1 MLDGLLQSVEGGDA
15 ALPFVRQFY
24 GTPSQYLWEDDD
36 GSVHIIHQG
45 EGGEQGDPLM
55 PMLFALGQH
64 QALRSVQHFLRS
76 DERLFAYLD
85 DIYVVCA
92 PERVGVIH
100 ARIEVDLWEFAR
112 IQVHLGKTQVWN
124 RGGHYPPGC
133 TQLQAAAQVVDLN
146 ARVWCGDGELEVQGL
161 RVLGI
166 PIGNPAFVRSELRKK
181 SVLHSVLLDR
191 IPVVQD
197 LQSAWLLLLY
207 CANTRANYW
216 LRGVPPEDVAQFASD
231 HDVATQS
238 CLSQLLGAGLTQD
251 AQDLASLPLSLG
263 GCGLRSAS
271 RSKEAAHWAS
281 WADSLRMIHQRHPD
295 VAALMVRALSS
306 AEEGRHLQAAESC
319 RLQLLSLGGF
329 VPPEWHAAA
338 EARPRFLANVDGNE
352 PGVPARGWQ
361 FEASASVENFF
372 FLHSIVPCS
381 SPAQCALLRSQGGP
395 FSGLPFT
402 VFPTSIHQ
410 RFASVLFRVLLFRR
424 LRLPLPLSSRTCR
437 CGRPLDVLGHHR
449 AACSTSGVLGRRG
462 FALESAAARICREAG
477 AVSPPT
483 SSCGTWTWLLWVV
496 LTVVALKWSQ
506 RGCPFSTGLSWPLT
520 QLWSLPCALMES
532 HIANVPLLMVL
543 LCKPPERTYPELS
556 GTQGRARLVVLAAE
570 VGGRWSEETRC
581 FISLLA
587 RAKVRSLPKIIRA
600 RAHQSW
606 HFRWGSILSCAAARA
621 LASSLLENRG
631 SPGTDGPTPST
642 SDVMCD
648 WRHMP
653 VEVG

>member
-1 MLDGLLQSVEGGDA
+1 M
-15 ALPFVRQFY
+15 
-24 GTPSQYLWEDDD
+24 
-36 GSVHIIHQG
+36 
-45 EGGEQGDPLM
+45 
-55 PMLFALGQH
+55 
-64 QALRSVQHFLRS
+64 
-76 DERLFAYLD
+76 
-85 DIYVVCA
+85 
-92 PERVGVIH
+92 
-100 ARIEVDLWEFAR
+100 
-112 IQVHLGKTQVWN
+112 
-124 RGGHYPPGC
+124 
-133 TQLQAAAQVVDLN
+133 QAAAQVVDPN

-166 PIGNPAFVRSELRKK
+166 PIGTPAFVRSELRKK

-338 EARPRFLANVDGNE
+338 EARPRFLANVDLNE

-477 AVSPPT
+477 ARVSTNIFVRDLDLAPLGGVDGRRLEVVAEGLPVFHGAQLAIDTTLVSPLRADGVPHRQCAT
-483 SSCGTWTWLLWVV
+483 SDGAALQAAREDVPRTLWNTRARQTCRFSCRGGWQMVRGNALLHQSPCPRQGPVTAQDHPCSRPSV
-496 LTVVALKWSQ
+496 LAL
-506 RGCPFSTGLSWPLT
+506 PLGVH
-520 QLWSLPCALMES
+520 S
-532 HIANVPLLMVL
+532 L
-543 LCKPPERTYPELS
+543 LCCRESS
-556 GTQGRARLVVLAAE
+556 GIFAPREPRE
-570 VGGRWSEETRC
+570 
-581 FISLLA
+581 
-587 RAKVRSLPKIIRA
+587 
-600 RAHQSW
+600 SW
-606 HFRWGSILSCAAARA
+606 HGWPDTINVRRHVR
-621 LASSLLENRG
+621 LASHARRGGVICLL
-631 SPGTDGPTPST
+631 SFDL
-642 SDVMCD
+642 
-648 WRHMP
+648 HIFL
-653 VEVG
+653 